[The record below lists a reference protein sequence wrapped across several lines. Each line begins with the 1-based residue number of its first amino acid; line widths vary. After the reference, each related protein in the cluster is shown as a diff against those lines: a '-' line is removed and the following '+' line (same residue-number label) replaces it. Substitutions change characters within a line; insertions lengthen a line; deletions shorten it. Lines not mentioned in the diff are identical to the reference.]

1 MTTTSMNLQ
10 QALAPTEAGRAPQRR
25 SFMKRAS
32 ISLVALGSLMVTGS
46 PPVSM
51 RRSAAT
57 ARRRVVCARR
67 CAASVR

>member
-46 PPVSM
+46 PP
-51 RRSAAT
+51 AAQT
-57 ARRRVVCARR
+57 RPAPPAR
-67 CAASVR
+67 